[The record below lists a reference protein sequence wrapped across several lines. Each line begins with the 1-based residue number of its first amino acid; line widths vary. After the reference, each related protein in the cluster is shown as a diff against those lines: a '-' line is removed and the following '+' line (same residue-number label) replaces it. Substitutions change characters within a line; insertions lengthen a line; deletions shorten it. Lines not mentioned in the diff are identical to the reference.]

1 MKVKLGKCS
10 VVSITKNL
18 GLFFALLLISCGHK
32 EYIYYGTNENWG
44 SIYVIPYQD
53 YSEYIYNWHS
63 IKRMDNERDTNA
75 VFKVN
80 LPLGISKVEGLG
92 DELAVLYGRKKAI
105 MIQTDYKSR
114 NESPTFVQEEFND
127 SIFNLCPSFNLSDR
141 QQRRI
146 WPGNNKFTCKYLR
159 RGNSRIYIF
168 NFKEE
173 ESKKAIELIQNS
185 FQFLPWDTV
194 IVKTYEKK

>member
-1 MKVKLGKCS
+1 MN
-10 VVSITKNL
+10 TKFFVI
-18 GLFFALLLISCGHK
+18 LFFVLLLISCGQKHYK
-32 EYIYYGTNENWG
+32 SFFYDYGNLGTIQLI
-44 SIYVIPYQD
+44 STD
-53 YSEYIYNWHS
+53 SYSEYIYNNRLNGALDKEIDTFGIYR
-63 IKRMDNERDTNA
+63 IK
-75 VFKVN
+75 
-80 LPLGISKVEGLG
+80 LPLRIKKIESSDREHVF
-92 DELAVLYGRKKAI
+92 LYGRKKAI
-105 MIQTDYKSR
+105 MIHLDYKSR

-146 WPGNNKFTCKYLR
+146 WPDNNKFTCKYLR

-173 ESKKAIELIQNS
+173 ELKKAIGLIQNS

>member
-1 MKVKLGKCS
+1 MNTKK
-10 VVSITKNL
+10 ITIL
-18 GLFFALLLISCGHK
+18 ILTLFLISCGQK
-32 EYIYYGTNENWG
+32 YYKSFFYDYGNLGTIQLI
-44 SIYVIPYQD
+44 STD
-53 YSEYIYNWHS
+53 SYSEYIYNNRLNGALDKYIDTFGIYK
-63 IKRMDNERDTNA
+63 IK
-75 VFKVN
+75 
-80 LPLGISKVEGLG
+80 LPLGIKSIGSSNRKHVF
-92 DELAVLYGRKKAI
+92 LYGRRKAI
-105 MIQTDYKSR
+105 MIYLDYKSR

-127 SIFNLCPSFNLSDR
+127 SIFKLCPSFKLSDR

-146 WPGNNKFTCKYLR
+146 WPDNNKFTCKYLR

-173 ESKKAIELIQNS
+173 ESKKAIGLIQNS

>member
-1 MKVKLGKCS
+1 MN
-10 VVSITKNL
+10 TKFFAI
-18 GLFFALLLISCGHK
+18 LFFVLLLISCGQK
-32 EYIYYGTNENWG
+32 YYKSFFYDYGNLG
-44 SIYVIPYQD
+44 SIQLISTD
-53 YSEYIYNWHS
+53 SYSEYIYNNRLNGALDKEIDTFGIYR
-63 IKRMDNERDTNA
+63 IK
-75 VFKVN
+75 
-80 LPLGISKVEGLG
+80 LPLRIKKIESYDREHVF
-92 DELAVLYGRKKAI
+92 LYGRKKAI
-105 MIQTDYKSR
+105 MIHLDYKSR

-146 WPGNNKFTCKYLR
+146 WPDNNKFTCKYLR

-185 FQFLPWDTV
+185 FQFLP
-194 IVKTYEKK
+194 